1 MLLHITYY
9 RYIFFT
15 ALILFLAECECPCY
29 QTSRNINMTEDEIIK
44 IKHDIRKQNLIDKT
58 TVSKYKRERIS
69 APDNRFSAKAI
80 GYVGVTC
87 LCTVGVVIV
96 MIDVVSLVNTF
107 SVITQKV
114 GAFFR
119 RIL

>member
-1 MLLHITYY
+1 
-9 RYIFFT
+9 
-15 ALILFLAECECPCY
+15 
-29 QTSRNINMTEDEIIK
+29 MTEDEIIK
-44 IKHDIRKQNLIDKT
+44 IKDDIRKQNLIDKT

-69 APDNRFSAKAI
+69 APDKRFSAKAI
-80 GYVGVTC
+80 GYVGITC